1 MWWHFVDEFYK
12 PTQLARQNIHNYSD
26 RSYDMNPVHVN
37 AFDSSS
43 DYAGEPYGIFED
55 NLDFIRAGARE
66 AMELAAAR
74 DVGLRAPAICE
85 DNLSQFFT
93 RLSQEGKSAFGVWSI
108 DSGFHMFSP
117 NFEDITGIPS
127 SVMNGQQWIM
137 TLDSAHQYQAHRM
150 LEIACEEQLPSQL
163 LVQTAAVSCYPSKYL
178 IMDIKPSQEDDRRVM
193 VLFYDV
199 TVQKQLEEAL
209 TKAEV
214 SLKKANRGRSA
225 FLSCMSHELR
235 TPLNAIMG
243 FSEMMRDGVL
253 GEIDHPKYA
262 EYVEH
267 IHDSGSELLTKI
279 STLLDIASLDSGG
292 MAPSPRPSSLLEML
306 EELRSMHTH
315 AAFASKLTIAMDVSD
330 DVTLHVDPRM
340 VIGALS
346 HIMSNCIKYAR
357 KDSTIHISARRQKED
372 GIVIAVRDR
381 GEGIAPERLSLI
393 REALNAEATYFQMDG
408 EGIGLG
414 LSMAKE
420 LAARHGGRI
429 SIDSMPKQGTIVCVH
444 IPQECLRD
452 GVPMLE
458 VAGQSLPN
466 RH

>member
-1 MWWHFVDEFYK
+1 MHS
-12 PTQLARQNIHNYSD
+12 NSD
-26 RSYDMNPVHVN
+26 RSYDMNPVAMG
-37 AFDSSS
+37 AFSADVF
-43 DYAGEPYGIFED
+43 DAPEYEIYED
-55 NLDFIRAGARE
+55 NLAAIRESARE
-66 AMELAAAR
+66 ALAYSAAR
-74 DVGLRAPAICE
+74 DIGLQAPSICE
-85 DNLSQFFT
+85 DDVTPFLDRLLS
-93 RLSQEGKSAFGVWSI
+93 EGKSAFGVWSL
-108 DSGFHMFSP
+108 DTGFHMFSP
-117 NFEDITGIPS
+117 NFEEITGIPS
-127 SVMNGQQWIM
+127 AIMHGQQWIM
-137 TLDSAHQYQAHRM
+137 ALDGAHQYQAHRM
-150 LEIACEEQLPSQL
+150 LEVASEEQLPSQL
-163 LVQTAAVSCYPSKYL
+163 LVQTTAVSGYPSKYL
-178 IMDIKPSQEDDRRVM
+178 IMDIKPSQQDDRRVM

-209 TKAEV
+209 TKAEI

-253 GEIDHPKYA
+253 GEIEHPEYA
-262 EYVEH
+262 QYVGH
-267 IHDSGSELLTKI
+267 IHDSGTELLTKI

-292 MAPSPRPSSLLEML
+292 MVPNPKPSSLLTML

-315 AAFASKLTIAMDVSD
+315 AAFASKLTIAMDVSE

-340 VIGALS
+340 LIGALS
-346 HIMSNCIKYAR
+346 HIVSNSIKYGR
-357 KDSTIHISARRQKED
+357 PDSTIHISARCQKDD
-372 GIVIAVRDR
+372 GVIIAVRDR
-381 GEGIAPERLSLI
+381 GEGIAPAKITAI

-429 SIDSMPKQGTIVCVH
+429 SIDSMPKQGTIVCMHV
-444 IPQECLRD
+444 PQECLRNSP
-452 GVPMLE
+452 PMLE
-458 VAGQSLPN
+458 ASTQTLPN